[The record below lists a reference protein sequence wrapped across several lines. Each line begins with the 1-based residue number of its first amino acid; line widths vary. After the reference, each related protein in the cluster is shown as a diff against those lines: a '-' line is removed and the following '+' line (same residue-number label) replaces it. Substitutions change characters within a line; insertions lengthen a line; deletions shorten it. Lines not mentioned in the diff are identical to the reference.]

1 MDKATEDKIL
11 SYLIVL
17 DDFEETIDSFKS
29 LDDDLSSIYDDSKEK
44 EEEEKETSTKEK
56 SAAES
61 NASEKEKITNKLD
74 KAQEKTK
81 EYVKEA
87 QEEYSNASKSLAV
100 IMLRVANIA
109 KLVQKLTDMT
119 TYIAQINKFLSGLKQ
134 EALSNPYVQ
143 YLKLNME
150 LIELKIKKELKIC
163 SKKTN
168 KYTAKYLS
176 LFLNGKC
183 CAALSATYGALL
195 MSLQVVVAAIQIA
208 LDAIQKGINCIP
220 KNFTIGGEGL
230 SFFITPKY
238 FTGGITMPI
247 YNMNSSMILYMS
259 EGLTNSISE
268 LLHTPTKSNAALKS
282 AFLAARVA
290 AAQSQLQV
298 GGLSPAVPKV
308 NIQSAISTLYKAVD
322 ALLALLP
329 SPQPL
334 PKYEKL
340 NIFTNVG
347 FSMWLMTGWCR
358 AGQVAFGL
366 PGQLPG
372 VPA

>member
-29 LDDDLSSIYDDSKEK
+29 LDEDLSSIYDGTDENTEDDAK
-44 EEEEKETSTKEK
+44 EEKQEEVTTDTSTGRKNTIY
-56 SAAES
+56 A
-61 NASEKEKITNKLD
+61 KLD

-87 QEEYSNASKSLAV
+87 QNEYLNTSKSLSV

-109 KLVQKLTDMT
+109 KLVQKLTDMAI
-119 TYIAQINKFLSGLKQ
+119 YIAQINKVLSGLKQ
-134 EALSNPYVQ
+134 EALNNPYVQ

-150 LIELKIKKELKIC
+150 LVELKIKKELKIC

-168 KYTAKYLS
+168 KYTTKYLS
-176 LFLNGKC
+176 LFMNGKC

-208 LDAIQKGINCIP
+208 LDAIQKGISCIP

-247 YNMNSSMILYMS
+247 YNMNSSMVLYMS
-259 EGLTNSISE
+259 QGLTESISE

-298 GGLSPAVPKV
+298 SGLSPAVPEV

-340 NIFTNVG
+340 NMFTNVG

>member
-29 LDDDLSSIYDDSKEK
+29 LDDDLSSIYDDS
-44 EEEEKETSTKEK
+44 EEEDEKEKETSTQE
-56 SAAES
+56 ES
-61 NASEKEKITNKLD
+61 TTENNANEKEKIINKLD
-74 KAQEKTK
+74 KAQKKTK
-81 EYVKEA
+81 EYVKKA
-87 QEEYSNASKSLAV
+87 QEEYSNTSKSLAV

-119 TYIAQINKFLSGLKQ
+119 TYIAQINKVLSGLKQ
-134 EALSNPYVQ
+134 EALNNQYAQ
-143 YLKLNME
+143 YLKLNVE
-150 LIELKIKKELKIC
+150 LVELKIKRELKIC
-163 SKKTN
+163 YKKTN
-168 KYTAKYLS
+168 KYTTKYLS

-183 CAALSATYGALL
+183 CSALSTTYGALL

-208 LDAIQKGINCIP
+208 LDAIQKGISCIP

-247 YNMNSSMILYMS
+247 YNMNSSMILYMAQ
-259 EGLTNSISE
+259 GLTESISE

-298 GGLSPAVPKV
+298 SGLNPEVPEV
-308 NIQSAISTLYKAVD
+308 NIQNTISTLYNAVD

-340 NIFTNVG
+340 NMFTNVG

-366 PGQLPG
+366 MGQLPG